1 MGLFDIA
8 GRFGG
13 NPALNASQPAQP
25 SMGGNQMPWGSGF
38 EGMNAMSEQ
47 ERQKALLMQMM
58 QQMAMGQ
65 RMTQMP
71 LAGGRR

>member
-13 NPALNASQPAQP
+13 NPGANASQPG
-25 SMGGNQMPWGSGF
+25 MGPVGRGQMPWGSGF
-38 EGMNAMSEQ
+38 EGMNALSDE
-47 ERQKALLMQMM
+47 ERKKALMMQMM

-65 RMTQMP
+65 RMVQMP
-71 LAGGRR
+71 LAGGKR